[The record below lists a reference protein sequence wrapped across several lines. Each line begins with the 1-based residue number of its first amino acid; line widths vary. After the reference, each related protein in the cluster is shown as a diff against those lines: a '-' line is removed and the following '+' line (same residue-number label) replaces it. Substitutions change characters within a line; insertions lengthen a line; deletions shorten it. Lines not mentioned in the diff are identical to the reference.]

1 MRLIFL
7 GPPGSGKGTQ
17 AKMLGVKQK
26 IPQLSTGDLLRAA
39 VRGGS
44 ELGREARKYM
54 DAGKLVPDD
63 LVIQLILTRMQQK
76 DCENGF
82 ILDGFPR
89 TLGQAEALDKA
100 FHVKRIKIDAVVSFE
115 IEEHELLDRLT
126 GRRVC
131 PNGHG
136 EWHIRF
142 HQPANPGFCDSCHAP
157 LVQRADDAEAKIR
170 VRLSAYRKDTEP
182 LKKFYAD
189 LKLLLPVKADGSMA
203 EVTQEIETLVGKLS

>member
-17 AKMLGVKQK
+17 AKQLGARLK

-44 ELGREARKYM
+44 ELGKEARKYM

-63 LVIQLILTRMQQK
+63 VVIQLILDRMQEP
-76 DCENGF
+76 DCTAGF

-89 TLGQAEALDKA
+89 TLTQAEVLDKA
-100 FHVKRIKIDAVVSFE
+100 FKAKRIKIDGVISFE
-115 IEEHELLDRLT
+115 IDERVLLERLT

-136 EWHIRF
+136 EWHIQF
-142 HQPANPGFCDSCHAP
+142 HQPKQAGFCDECHAP
-157 LVQRADDAEAKIR
+157 LVQRADDREEKIR
-170 VRLSAYRKDTEP
+170 VRLDAYRADTEP
-182 LKKFYAD
+182 LKKFYGD
-189 LKLLLPVKADGSMA
+189 LKLLRPVKAEGPLDA
-203 EVTQEIETLVGKLS
+203 VAREIETTVGKLS

>member
-17 AKMLGVKQK
+17 AKMLGAKLH

-54 DAGKLVPDD
+54 DAGKLAPDD
-63 LVIQLILTRMQQK
+63 LVIQLILARMQQK
-76 DCENGF
+76 DCEEGF

-89 TLGQAEALDKA
+89 TLNQAEALDKA
-100 FHVKRIKIDAVVSFE
+100 FAVKRIKIDAAISFE

-142 HQPANPGFCDSCHAP
+142 HLPKNPGFCDTCHAP
-157 LVQRADDAEAKIR
+157 LMQREDDQESKIR
-170 VRLSAYRKDTEP
+170 VRLAAYRKDTEP
-182 LKKFYAD
+182 LKKYYAD
-189 LKLLLPVKADGSMA
+189 LKLLRPVPADGPMA
-203 EVTQEIETLVGKLS
+203 EITQQLETTVKQLS

>member
-17 AKMLGVKQK
+17 AKQLGSRLK

-39 VRGGS
+39 VRSGS

-63 LVIQLILTRMQQK
+63 LVIQALLARLQEK
-76 DCENGF
+76 DCVAGF

-89 TLGQAEALDKA
+89 TLAQAEALDKA
-100 FHVKRIKIDAVVSFE
+100 FQVKRIKIDAVLSLE
-115 IEEHELLDRLT
+115 IDESKLLDRLA

-142 HQPANPGFCDSCHAP
+142 RQPRNPGVCDVCQAP
-157 LVQRADDAEAKIR
+157 LVQREDDREDKIR
-170 VRLSAYRKDTEP
+170 VRLAAYRADTEP

-189 LKLLLPVKADGSMA
+189 QKRLRPIEADAPM
-203 EVTQEIETLVGKLS
+203 ETVTEQIETTVKKLS

>member
-17 AKMLGVKQK
+17 AKLLGARLK

-39 VRGGS
+39 VRDGS
-44 ELGREARKYM
+44 DLGREAKKFM

-63 LVIQLILTRMQQK
+63 LVIQLILGRMQQK
-76 DCENGF
+76 DCENGY

-89 TLGQAEALDKA
+89 TRAQAQALEKA
-100 FHVKRIKIDAVVSFE
+100 FQVKKIKIDAVISFE
-115 IEEHELLDRLT
+115 IDEQELVERLT

-136 EWHIRF
+136 EWHIKF
-142 HQPANPGFCDSCHAP
+142 HQPANPGFCDVCHAP
-157 LVQRADDAEAKIR
+157 LVQRADDREESIR
-170 VRLSAYRKDTEP
+170 VRLAAYRKDTEP
-182 LKKFYAD
+182 LKAFYQDA
-189 LKLLLPVKADGSMA
+189 KLLRPIPADGA
-203 EVTQEIETLVGKLS
+203 LADVTQLIETTVNKLR

>member
-17 AKMLGVKQK
+17 AKQLASRLK
-26 IPQLSTGDLLRAA
+26 IPQLSTGDLLRAG
-39 VRGGS
+39 VQSGS
-44 ELGREARKYM
+44 ALGREASKYM

-63 LVIQLILTRMQQK
+63 LVIQALLARLQQK
-76 DCENGF
+76 DCERGF

-89 TLGQAEALDKA
+89 TLNQAEALDKA
-100 FHVKRIKIDAVVSFE
+100 FQVKRIGIDAVISLE
-115 IEEHELLDRLT
+115 IDESKLLERLA

-142 HQPANPGFCDSCHAP
+142 RPPRNAGECDVCQAP
-157 LVQRADDAEAKIR
+157 LVQREDDREESVR
-170 VRLSAYRKDTEP
+170 VRLAAYRADTEP
-182 LKKFYAD
+182 LKKFYAGQKRLRPIQAD
-189 LKLLLPVKADGSMA
+189 APVAA
-203 EVTQEIETLVGKLS
+203 VAQEIETLVGKLS

>member
-17 AKMLGVKQK
+17 AKMLGSKLK

-63 LVIQLILTRMQQK
+63 LVIQLILTRMQQR
-76 DCENGF
+76 DCEGGF

-89 TLGQAEALDKA
+89 TVPQAEALDKA
-100 FHVKRIKIDAVVSFE
+100 FKVKRIKIDGVVSFE

-136 EWHIRF
+136 EWHIQF
-142 HQPANPGFCDSCHAP
+142 HQPVNPGFCDVCHAP
-157 LVQRADDAEAKIR
+157 LVQREDDKEEKIR
-170 VRLSAYRKDTEP
+170 VRLAAYRKDTEP

-189 LKLLLPVKADGSMA
+189 HKLLRPIQADGPMA
-203 EVTQEIETLVGKLS
+203 AVTQLIETTVNQLS

>member
-17 AKMLGVKQK
+17 AKQLASRLK

-39 VRGGS
+39 VHS
-44 ELGREARKYM
+44 ESALGREAQKYM

-63 LVIQLILTRMQQK
+63 LVIQALLARMQQK
-76 DCENGF
+76 DCEQGF

-89 TLGQAEALDKA
+89 TLNQAEALDRA
-100 FHVKRIKIDAVVSFE
+100 FRVERMGIDAVISLE
-115 IEEHELLDRLT
+115 IDESRLLERLV

-136 EWHIRF
+136 EWHVRF
-142 HQPANPGFCDSCHAP
+142 RPPRNPGVCDVCGMP
-157 LVQRADDAEAKIR
+157 LVQREDDREDKVR
-170 VRLSAYRKDTEP
+170 VRLAAYRADTEP
-182 LKKFYAD
+182 LKKFYSDQKRLHPVQAD
-189 LKLLLPVKADGSMA
+189 APVAA
-203 EVTQEIETLVGKLS
+203 VAQEIETMVGKLS

>member
-1 MRLIFL
+1 MRLVFL

-17 AKMLGVKQK
+17 AKMLGAKLH

-63 LVIQLILTRMQQK
+63 LVIQAILARMQQK
-76 DCENGF
+76 DCEEGF

-89 TLGQAEALDKA
+89 TLNQAEALDKA
-100 FHVKRIKIDAVVSFE
+100 FAVKRIKIDAAISFE

-142 HQPANPGFCDSCHAP
+142 HLPSNPGFCDVCHAP
-157 LVQRADDAEAKIR
+157 LVQREDDQESKIR
-170 VRLSAYRKDTEP
+170 VRLAAYRKDTEP
-182 LKKFYAD
+182 LKKYYAD
-189 LKLLLPVKADGSMA
+189 LKLLRPVPADGPMA
-203 EVTQEIETLVGKLS
+203 QITQQLETTVKQLS

>member
-1 MRLIFL
+1 
-7 GPPGSGKGTQ
+7 
-17 AKMLGVKQK
+17 MLGSRLK

-44 ELGREARKYM
+44 ELGRDARKYM

-63 LVIQLILTRMQQK
+63 LVIQLILSRMQQK

-89 TLGQAEALDKA
+89 TVPQADALDKA
-100 FHVKRIKIDAVVSFE
+100 FKVKRIKIDAVISFE

-136 EWHIRF
+136 EWHIQF
-142 HQPANPGFCDSCHAP
+142 HQPSNPGFCDVCHAP
-157 LVQRADDAEAKIR
+157 LIQREDDTEQKIR

-189 LKLLLPVKADGSMA
+189 LKLLRPVQADGPMPA
-203 EVTQEIETLVGKLS
+203 VMQLIETTVKELS

>member
-17 AKMLGVKQK
+17 AKLLGAALH

-44 ELGREARKYM
+44 EMGREARKYM

-63 LVIQLILTRMQQK
+63 LVIQLILARMQQK
-76 DCENGF
+76 DCEAGF

-89 TLGQAEALDKA
+89 TLGQAEALAKA
-100 FHVKRIKIDAVVSFE
+100 FNIKRITIDAVISFE
-115 IEEHELLDRLT
+115 IDEADLLVRLS

-142 HQPANPGFCDSCHAP
+142 RLPANPGFCDVCHAS
-157 LVQRADDAEAKIR
+157 LVQRADDEESRIR
-170 VRLSAYRKDTEP
+170 VRLAAYRKDTEP

-189 LKLLLPVKADGSMA
+189 LKLLRPIPANGPTA
-203 EVTQEIETLVGKLS
+203 EITQRIETTVKQLR

>member
-17 AKMLGVKQK
+17 AKMLGAKLH

-63 LVIQLILTRMQQK
+63 LVIQAILARMQQK
-76 DCENGF
+76 DCEEGF

-89 TLGQAEALDKA
+89 TLNQAEALDKA
-100 FHVKRIKIDAVVSFE
+100 FAVKRIKIDAAISFE

-142 HQPANPGFCDSCHAP
+142 HLPSNPGFCDVCHAP
-157 LVQRADDAEAKIR
+157 LVQREDDQESKIR
-170 VRLSAYRKDTEP
+170 VRLAAYRKDTEP
-182 LKKFYAD
+182 LKKYYAE
-189 LKLLLPVKADGSMA
+189 LKLLRPVPADGPMA
-203 EVTQEIETLVGKLS
+203 QITQQLETTVKQLS

>member
-17 AKMLGVKQK
+17 AKQLGSRLK

-63 LVIQLILTRMQQK
+63 VVIQSILSRMQQK
-76 DCENGF
+76 DCEAGF

-89 TLGQAEALDKA
+89 TLTQAEALDKA
-100 FHVKRIKIDAVVSFE
+100 FQVKRIKVDAVISFE

-142 HQPANPGFCDSCHAP
+142 HQPQNPGFCDTCHAP
-157 LVQRADDAEAKIR
+157 LVQRADDREEQIR
-170 VRLSAYRKDTEP
+170 VRLAAYRADTEP
-182 LKKFYAD
+182 LKKFYAG
-189 LKLLLPVKADGSMA
+189 LKLLRPVKADGPMA
-203 EVTQEIETLVGKLS
+203 AVAQEIETTVGQLR